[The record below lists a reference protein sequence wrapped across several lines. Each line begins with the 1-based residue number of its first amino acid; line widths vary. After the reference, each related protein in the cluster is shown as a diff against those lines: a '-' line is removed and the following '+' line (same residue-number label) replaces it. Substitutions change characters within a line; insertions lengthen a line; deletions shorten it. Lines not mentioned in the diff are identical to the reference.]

1 MKRSVQAMRLHL
13 LTWHTLVAW
22 PWGIVLAAFA
32 VNLLIFGTIGDQ
44 GQDENTTGGLVSIY
58 VVVFASSVQLIVQAL
73 PFALGISLTRRAFY
87 LGTGM
92 LVLAQALLFGA
103 GLTLCRLLEDA
114 TGGWGMSLRFFGLPF
129 AALDNPV
136 LQVVVFGAPFLL
148 VGFAGMLAGTV
159 YQRWGTNGVFGM
171 ILGSIVG
178 VGGLVALASWWELWG
193 AVGNWFAAQST
204 VALLV
209 GWPALLAA
217 VLAGAGFVTIRRAT
231 T

>member
-1 MKRSVQAMRLHL
+1 
-13 LTWHTLVAW
+13 
-22 PWGIVLAAFA
+22 
-32 VNLLIFGTIGDQ
+32 
-44 GQDENTTGGLVSIY
+44 
-58 VVVFASSVQLIVQAL
+58 
-73 PFALGISLTRRAFY
+73 
-87 LGTGM
+87 
-92 LVLAQALLFGA
+92 
-103 GLTLCRLLEDA
+103 
-114 TGGWGMSLRFFGLPF
+114 
-129 AALDNPV
+129 
-136 LQVVVFGAPFLL
+136 
-148 VGFAGMLAGTV
+148 
-159 YQRWGTNGVFGM
+159 M